1 MEETRTLFQKNTT
14 PSTMLIESDLFFSY
28 EKNNSFLKENID
40 LDKVVLLVNPKDMGK
55 YSMLAKNAGIENLLI
70 KPIKRK
76 ELFKAVNKI
85 LNKKDESLVDN
96 IEKDDK
102 KEEVKARHILLVED
116 NPDNRMLIKAY
127 LKNTPHSLDE
137 AENGAI
143 AVDMYKQGNYDLVF
157 MDVQMPVMDGHE
169 ATKLIRA
176 WEEENNKTRTKI
188 VSLTA
193 HALKEEVDKCMEAG
207 CDTHLSKPIKK
218 ATLLKTIEKLAGT

>member
-1 MEETRTLFQKNTT
+1 
-14 PSTMLIESDLFFSY
+14 
-28 EKNNSFLKENID
+28 
-40 LDKVVLLVNPKDMGK
+40 
-55 YSMLAKNAGIENLLI
+55 
-70 KPIKRK
+70 
-76 ELFKAVNKI
+76 
-85 LNKKDESLVDN
+85 
-96 IEKDDK
+96 
-102 KEEVKARHILLVED
+102 
-116 NPDNRMLIKAY
+116 MLIKAY